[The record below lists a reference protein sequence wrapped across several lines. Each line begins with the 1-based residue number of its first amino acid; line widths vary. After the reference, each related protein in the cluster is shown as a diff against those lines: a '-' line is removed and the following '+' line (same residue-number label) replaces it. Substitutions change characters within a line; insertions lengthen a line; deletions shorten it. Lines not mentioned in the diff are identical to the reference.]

1 MANYNLTNQTISS
14 SFQQLLQKDADTGN
28 LVDGVGNVV
37 DELIVTSSYAV
48 TSSYSTNSLSASIA
62 NSATTALIA
71 TSASH
76 AEVADE
82 VLFSGVS
89 DKPTLVS
96 ASSQIVL
103 EDTTYTDNGDKSF
116 LQTDGAGNLSFQY
129 VETVYETI
137 RNMSGGPLDK
147 GTPVYISGSTGDNGN
162 AYVAD
167 ASNPLTM
174 PATYIVGEDL
184 TEGQTGLGI
193 VNGKIEGVDTTG
205 YPGGTIIYVGEGG
218 GWSDTRPSGSNS
230 VVQLL
235 GVVQK
240 EGVGGQGIVINQLD
254 AILPNIQTGYAWVGD
269 ANNQPQPI
277 ATSSFGG
284 GGTIDTGSF
293 AITGSNTFVGN
304 QTIANNSKVE
314 MNLGTSINF
323 YEDGIGPQPSALR
336 FHSGSDETANKWIN
350 FQPEP
355 GGSGRLA
362 IASFPENNH
371 FLFFDPKDSGIGN
384 HRLYIESTIEGGRQ
398 GDSPI
403 SIGASGLEVSGSTLT
418 TGNTTI
424 EGNTSI
430 EGTNVGPANPLSVE
444 DGTGTP
450 ILQVNNATL
459 KGFTNADVLIN
470 GTLLNDGVLRV
481 QSAEGYGGGV
491 LATNSV
497 AAGNISMNLG
507 GDAGYSQALL
517 SSFGAN
523 QMVFDSDSN
532 MVFLTAN
539 SNGGKSAGNITFDA
553 TASINLNVN
562 QDNKIYAN
570 GNMEVSGSNNG
581 PGSTLQVENG
591 TGTPILSVQN
601 AFLKGFTGVDVIVNG
616 NTFLDGTVAID
627 DATAI
632 NGNLE
637 NTGSF
642 TNGGDTLIV
651 GTNASPKQTFIAEDG
666 TGTNRVEVNNA
677 TLAGLTSVD
686 INLNGK
692 TQITDTLT
700 LQGDEVINGTN
711 AAPGQT
717 FIAKDGNS
725 TNRLEVN
732 NATLAGLTSVD
743 VNINGKTQITNTL
756 TLQGDGIVNGTNTA
770 PGSTFVIKDG
780 NSVNKVEV
788 NNATLGGLTGVDV
801 NLNGTVQITETLKMI
816 PQNPLPSGVV
826 GELAVSGSNLYFY
839 NGAWTQVV

>member
-284 GGTIDTGSF
+284 GTIDTGSF
-293 AITGSNTFVGN
+293 ATTGSNTFVGT
-304 QTIANNSKVE
+304 QTIANDSKIE